1 MGLLLPLDL
10 ETAIVLACGA
20 FVALILCIIAYAMSE
35 GAAGRRFR
43 RRLAG
48 VRDRAQGVVSVE
60 AVATRSLARQ
70 QSATPRI
77 DRIARQWL
85 PRRDVL
91 AQRLARTGRAISVGH
106 YAMTMLGLALLVAI
120 SLACATRI
128 GVVASLVVG
137 LLVGIALPHKVVG
150 RMGKRRVAAFV
161 ALFPE
166 GIDLMV
172 RALRSGLPISEAI
185 IGAGH
190 EIGGP
195 VGQELG
201 RVEGGMRMGRDLEG
215 LLWDIA
221 TRIDVPEFRF
231 FIIALSVQRET
242 GGNLAET
249 LANLGDVLRRRRQM
263 RAKVRAMSSE
273 TRATTMILGGMPVL
287 VIVMLTLTSPHY
299 LTPLYTDVRGLL
311 LDGLAL
317 TMLASGIGIM
327 TKMAR
332 FEI

>member
-1 MGLLLPLDL
+1 MGISLDL
-10 ETAIVLACGA
+10 ETSIALAFA
-20 FVALILCIIAYAMSE
+20 ASLSLILCLVAYALSE
-35 GAAGRRFR
+35 GASGRRFK

-48 VRDRAQGVVSVE
+48 IRDRAQGVASVE

-70 QSATPRI
+70 QSATPNI
-77 DRIARQWL
+77 DRIARRWL

-91 AQRLARTGRAISVGH
+91 AHRLARTGRVISVGQ
-106 YAMTMLGLALLVAI
+106 YAMTTLGLALLVAI
-120 SLACATRI
+120 TLACATRI
-128 GVVASLVVG
+128 GVVASLLVG
-137 LLVGIALPHKVVG
+137 LLVGTALPHKLVG

-166 GIDLMV
+166 AIDLMV

-185 IGAGH
+185 IGAGR
-190 EIGGP
+190 EIGDP
-195 VGQELG
+195 VGNELG
-201 RVEGGMRMGRDLEG
+201 RVEGGMRMGRDLES

-273 TRATTMILGGMPVL
+273 TRATTMILGGMPIL
-287 VIVMLTLTSPHY
+287 VIVMLALTSPHY
-299 LTPLYTDVRGLL
+299 LAPLYSDLRGLI

-317 TMLASGIGIM
+317 AMLGTGIGIM
-327 TKMAR
+327 TRMAR

>member
-1 MGLLLPLDL
+1 
-10 ETAIVLACGA
+10 
-20 FVALILCIIAYAMSE
+20 
-35 GAAGRRFR
+35 
-43 RRLAG
+43 
-48 VRDRAQGVVSVE
+48 
-60 AVATRSLARQ
+60 
-70 QSATPRI
+70 
-77 DRIARQWL
+77 
-85 PRRDVL
+85 
-91 AQRLARTGRAISVGH
+91 
-106 YAMTMLGLALLVAI
+106 MLGLALLVAI
-120 SLACATRI
+120 TLACATRI
-128 GVVASLVVG
+128 GIVGSLLVG
-137 LLVGIALPHKVVG
+137 LLVGTALPHMMVG

-166 GIDLMV
+166 AIDLMV

-185 IGAGH
+185 IGAGR
-190 EIGGP
+190 EIGDP
-195 VGQELG
+195 VGHELG
-201 RVEGGMRMGRDLEG
+201 RVEGGMRMGRDLES

-273 TRATTMILGGMPVL
+273 TRATTMILGGMPIL
-287 VIVMLTLTSPHY
+287 VIVMLALTSPHY
-299 LTPLYTDVRGLL
+299 LTPLYSDLRGLI

-317 TMLASGIGIM
+317 AMLGTGIGIM
-327 TKMAR
+327 TRMAR

>member
-1 MGLLLPLDL
+1 MAIPFDL
-10 ETAIVLACGA
+10 ETSIALACA
-20 FVALILCIIAYAMSE
+20 ASLALILCLVVYAVSE
-35 GAAGRRFR
+35 GASGRRFK

-48 VRDRAQGVVSVE
+48 VRDRAQGVVSAE
-60 AVATRSLARQ
+60 AAVSRSLARQ

-85 PRRDVL
+85 PRRDML
-91 AQRLARTGRAISVGH
+91 AHRLARTGRRISVGQ
-106 YAMTMLGLALLVAI
+106 YSMTGVGLAVLAAFT
-120 SLACATRI
+120 LACTTPI
-128 GVVASLVVG
+128 GVVASLAVG
-137 LLVGIALPHKVVG
+137 LLIGTALPHMVVG

-161 ALFPE
+161 GLFPE
-166 GIDLMV
+166 AIDLMV

-185 IGAGH
+185 IGAGR
-190 EIGGP
+190 EIGDP
-195 VGQELG
+195 VGDELG
-201 RVEGGMRMGRDLEG
+201 RVEGGMRMGRDLES

-273 TRATTMILGGMPVL
+273 TRATTMILGGMPIL
-287 VIVMLTLTSPHY
+287 VIVMLALTSPHY
-299 LTPLYTDVRGLL
+299 LAPLYHDIRGFL
-311 LDGLAL
+311 LDGLAFA
-317 TMLASGIGIM
+317 MLGTGVGIM

>member
-1 MGLLLPLDL
+1 MGISLDL
-10 ETAIVLACGA
+10 ETSIALACGA
-20 FVALILCIIAYAMSE
+20 GLLFILCLVAYALSE
-35 GAAGRRFR
+35 GGGGRRFK

-60 AVATRSLARQ
+60 AAATRSLARQ

-85 PRRDVL
+85 PRRDML
-91 AQRLARTGRAISVGH
+91 AHRLARTGRRISVGQ
-106 YAMTMLGLALLVAI
+106 YSMTGVGLAVLAAFT
-120 SLACATRI
+120 LACTTPI
-128 GVVASLVVG
+128 GVVASLAVG
-137 LLVGIALPHKVVG
+137 LLIGTALPHMVVG

-161 ALFPE
+161 GLFPE
-166 GIDLMV
+166 AIDLMV

-185 IGAGH
+185 IGAGR
-190 EIGGP
+190 EIGDP
-195 VGQELG
+195 VGDELG
-201 RVEGGMRMGRDLEG
+201 RVEAGMRMGRDLEG

-221 TRIDVPEFRF
+221 NRIDVPEFRF

-242 GGNLAET
+242 GGNLA
-249 LANLGDVLRRRRQM
+249 DVLRRRRQM

-273 TRATTMILGGMPVL
+273 TRTTTMILAGMPVL
-287 VIVMLTLTSPHY
+287 VIVMLALTSPHY
-299 LTPLYTDVRGLL
+299 LAPLYHDIRGFL
-311 LDGLAL
+311 LDGLAFA
-317 TMLASGIGIM
+317 MLGTGVGIM

>member
-1 MGLLLPLDL
+1 MGVSLDL
-10 ETAIVLACGA
+10 ETSIALACA
-20 FVALILCIIAYAMSE
+20 ACIALVLCLVFYALSE
-35 GAAGRRFR
+35 GVGNRRFK

-48 VRDRAQGVVSVE
+48 VRDRAQGVASVE

-70 QSATPRI
+70 QSATPNI
-77 DRIARQWL
+77 DRIARRWL

-91 AQRLARTGRAISVGH
+91 AHRLARTGRAISVGQ
-106 YAMTMLGLALLVAI
+106 YAMTTLGLALLVAI
-120 SLACATRI
+120 TLACATRI
-128 GVVASLVVG
+128 GVVASLLVG
-137 LLVGIALPHKVVG
+137 LLVGTALPHMMVG

-166 GIDLMV
+166 AIDLMV

-185 IGAGH
+185 IGAGR
-190 EIGGP
+190 EIGDP

-201 RVEGGMRMGRDLEG
+201 RVEGGMRMGRDLES
-215 LLWDIA
+215 LLWDTA

-273 TRATTMILGGMPVL
+273 TRATTMILGGMPIL
-287 VIVMLTLTSPHY
+287 VIVMLALTSPHY
-299 LTPLYTDVRGLL
+299 LTPLYSDLRGLI

-317 TMLASGIGIM
+317 AMLGTGIGIM
-327 TKMAR
+327 TRMAR

>member
-1 MGLLLPLDL
+1 M
-10 ETAIVLACGA
+10 
-20 FVALILCIIAYAMSE
+20 ILCLVIYAVSE
-35 GAAGRRFR
+35 GANGRRFK

-48 VRDRAQGVVSVE
+48 VRDRARGVVSVE
-60 AVATRSLARQ
+60 AAVTRSLARQ

-85 PRRDVL
+85 PRRDML
-91 AQRLARTGRAISVGH
+91 AHRLARTGRRISVGQ
-106 YAMTMLGLALLVAI
+106 YSMTTFGLAVLFAI
-120 SLACATRI
+120 TLACTTPI
-128 GVVASLVVG
+128 GVVASLPVG
-137 LLVGIALPHKVVG
+137 LAIGTALPHMVVG

-161 ALFPE
+161 GLFPE
-166 GIDLMV
+166 AIDLMV

-185 IGAGH
+185 IGAGR
-190 EIGGP
+190 EIGDP
-195 VGQELG
+195 VSDELG
-201 RVEGGMRMGRDLEG
+201 RVEAGMRMGRDLEG

-221 TRIDVPEFRF
+221 NRIDVPEFRF

-249 LANLGDVLRRRRQM
+249 LANLADVLRRRRQM
-263 RAKVRAMSSE
+263 RAMSSE
-273 TRATTMILGGMPVL
+273 TRATTMILAGMPVL
-287 VIVMLTLTSPHY
+287 VIVMLALTSPHY
-299 LTPLYTDVRGLL
+299 LAPLYTDIRGFL

-317 TMLASGIGIM
+317 TMLATGVGIM

>member
-1 MGLLLPLDL
+1 MNIPLDL
-10 ETAIVLACGA
+10 ETGIVLAFGA
-20 FVALILCIIAYAMSE
+20 CVALILCIVVYAVSE
-35 GAAGRRFR
+35 GGAGRRLR

-60 AVATRSLARQ
+60 GAATRSLARQ
-70 QSATPRI
+70 QSATPNI
-77 DRIARQWL
+77 DRMARRWL

-91 AQRLARTGRAISVGH
+91 AHRLARTGRGISVGQ
-106 YAMTMLGLALLVAI
+106 YTLTTLGLALLTAVA
-120 SLACATRI
+120 LFCATPI
-128 GVVASLVVG
+128 GLVASVLLG
-137 LLVGIALPHKVVG
+137 LLVGTALPHMLVG
-150 RMGKRRVAAFV
+150 RMGKRRVAGFV

-166 GIDLMV
+166 AIDLMV

-195 VGQELG
+195 VSNELG
-201 RVEGGMRMGRDLEG
+201 RVEAGMRMGRDLEA

-249 LANLGDVLRRRRQM
+249 LSNLGDVLRKRRQM

-273 TRATTMILGGMPVL
+273 TRATTMILGGMPIL
-287 VIVMLTLTSPHY
+287 VIVMLSLTSPQY
-299 LTPLYTDVRGLL
+299 LTPLYTDIRGLL

-317 TMLASGIGIM
+317 TMLGSGIGIM
-327 TKMAR
+327 TKMAK